1 MPVTKT
7 DSRWT
12 TATRKELACV
22 VETEP
27 REVVEEVEAVIDV
40 CVDVGG
46 VIDSAFSVAFWSRAE
61 PLVKT

>member
-1 MPVTKT
+1 MPVAKT

-27 REVVEEVEAVIDV
+27 REVVEEVIDV

-46 VIDSAFSVAFWSRAE
+46 VVDTAFSVAFWSRAE